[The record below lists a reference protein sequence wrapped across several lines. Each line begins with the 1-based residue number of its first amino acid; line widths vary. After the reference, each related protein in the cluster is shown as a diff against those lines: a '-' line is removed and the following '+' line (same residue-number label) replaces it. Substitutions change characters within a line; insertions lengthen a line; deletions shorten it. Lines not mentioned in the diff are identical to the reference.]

1 MARRDIM
8 GEISV
13 PDTAASGGLGRITQ
27 GAVFATA
34 FRQGRL
40 AVSDHFELF
49 SAESRTGDSVVRLGL
64 AISRKAAPTAVLRNL
79 AKRISRESARA
90 SEGELPARNYVLR
103 GRPSLRAHWDQAKL
117 RKSTSEFK
125 QTLRKEVDD
134 LFGKAIRRMAQRS
147 GS

>member
-1 MARRDIM
+1 M
-8 GEISV
+8 GES
-13 PDTAASGGLGRITQ
+13 TALTTEASGGLGRITH

-49 SAESRTGDSVVRLGL
+49 AAIPEGQDSTVRLGL

-90 SEGELPARNYVLR
+90 TQQSLPARSYVLR
-103 GRPSLRAHWDQAKL
+103 GRPTLRAHWDHAKL
-117 RKSTSEFK
+117 RKTTRDFK
-125 QTLRKEVDD
+125 QVLRTEIDG
-134 LFGKAIRRMAQRS
+134 LFVKAIKRISQNNSQRRDA
-147 GS
+147 